1 MTVIP
6 IVLIAL
12 LIVGTFAFVFRPLF
26 AAEYSQGKESDVRQL
41 LPLGG
46 PASFTVDELVARRD
60 AIYAA
65 LKDAEFDRETGKL
78 ADEDYQIVRSRYM
91 TEAAQVLRQLDRLAP
106 EAEAALDAEIE
117 NAVAELRSDGNG
129 HSAPDGHSV
138 PHGHSADL
146 VAAVEAEVSAL
157 IQHAVASGK
166 HALACPD
173 CGRPYQP
180 GDAFCAACGASLA
193 DTCPQCGV
201 LYHPGDAFCA
211 RCGTPLTEEA
221 ESRG

>member
-6 IVLIAL
+6 IVLVAL
-12 LIVGTFAFVFRPLF
+12 LVVGTFAFVFRPLF
-26 AAEYSQGKESDVRQL
+26 AAEYSQGKASDVRQL

-46 PASFTVDELVARRD
+46 AASFTVDELVARRD

-117 NAVAELRSDGNG
+117 SAVAELRSDGNG
-129 HSAPDGHSV
+129 HSV
-138 PHGHSADL
+138 PREHSADL
-146 VAAVEAEVSAL
+146 VAAVEAEVNSL
-157 IQHAVASGK
+157 IQHAMASGK

-193 DTCPQCGV
+193 DTCPQCGA
-201 LYHPGDAFCA
+201 LHHPGDAFCA

-221 ESRG
+221 ESRE